1 MPPFRVYDQT
11 MDILAANEWHW
22 WSAVVLTPATILT
35 VLAVIGGYL
44 FKVVKPKYPPRYKKQ
59 TPDI

>member
-1 MPPFRVYDQT
+1 

-22 WSAVVLTPATILT
+22 WIAVVLTPATILT

>member
-1 MPPFRVYDQT
+1 MSLFRVYDQN

-22 WSAVVLTPATILT
+22 WIAVILTPATILT
-35 VLAVIGGYL
+35 VLAILGGYL
-44 FKVVKPKYPPRYKKQ
+44 FKVVRPKYPPRYKKQ